1 MCLSVSQCV
10 LCLNVDF
17 SVYLSGVRAC
27 STSRSNLKVCS
38 TPPPPPPFNY
48 PARARRKRLR
58 RAEKHGTTAALSGVA
73 TGGKELMRGLFSG
86 LAGIVVDPYKGARDG
101 GVGGFFKG
109 EAFSYQLVLAFLPPF
124 FSRFK

>member
-1 MCLSVSQCV
+1 M
-10 LCLNVDF
+10 
-17 SVYLSGVRAC
+17 
-27 STSRSNLKVCS
+27 
-38 TPPPPPPFNY
+38 
-48 PARARRKRLR
+48 R

-109 EAFSYQLVLAFLPPF
+109 EAFSYSCTVLAFLPLF
-124 FSRFK
+124 FSRFKLLLQY